1 MGSNPATP
9 TKKPPEKDFLRRGSK
24 KREISY
30 GEKYCSGCSAVR
42 LARQL
47 RELEVAGSNPVSP
60 TKIKTF
66 ALKGKGFLLWAYD
79 GYSSPKVRVQE
90 KRIPL
95 YQAGSLIFVHPIR
108 DSSGSEAER
117 RNPVFPTERRDT
129 KTFLFSFPD
138 SDMSH
143 GKRTAIKNCL
153 RNSFC
158 LCISHQG
165 ANAIQILIFIFQ
177 RQFVYTKA
185 DEDKKSFAN
194 DFSSFRPRVA
204 AIGKVEKS
212 DAIRGFEKSE

>member
-1 MGSNPATP
+1 
-9 TKKPPEKDFLRRGSK
+9 
-24 KREISY
+24 
-30 GEKYCSGCSAVR
+30 
-42 LARQL
+42 
-47 RELEVAGSNPVSP
+47 LEVAGSNPVSP

-165 ANAIQILIFIFQ
+165 AI
-177 RQFVYTKA
+177 
-185 DEDKKSFAN
+185 
-194 DFSSFRPRVA
+194 
-204 AIGKVEKS
+204 
-212 DAIRGFEKSE
+212 

>member
-158 LCISHQG
+158 LCI
-165 ANAIQILIFIFQ
+165 II
-177 RQFVYTKA
+177 R
-185 DEDKKSFAN
+185 KSKCSTDFKRN
-194 DFSSFRPRVA
+194 DFLKKNEAYPLGALRSLKFAYRKLRISLF
-204 AIGKVEKS
+204 VEL
-212 DAIRGFEKSE
+212 AV

>member
-1 MGSNPATP
+1 MRKARFKIRRRAVSADSRINLFPNSCILSVNFIIFAPRLNGSGP
-9 TKKPPEKDFLRRGSK
+9 RG
-24 KREISY
+24 RFER
-30 GEKYCSGCSAVR
+30 GTRSGCSAAR

-165 ANAIQILIFIFQ
+165 AI
-177 RQFVYTKA
+177 
-185 DEDKKSFAN
+185 
-194 DFSSFRPRVA
+194 
-204 AIGKVEKS
+204 
-212 DAIRGFEKSE
+212 

>member
-1 MGSNPATP
+1 MPHFFSIKFGCFRKKLYLCIAIEKQANYSIATGCSAVRLAHLLWEQGVVGSNPATP

-165 ANAIQILIFIFQ
+165 AI
-177 RQFVYTKA
+177 
-185 DEDKKSFAN
+185 
-194 DFSSFRPRVA
+194 
-204 AIGKVEKS
+204 
-212 DAIRGFEKSE
+212 

>member
-1 MGSNPATP
+1 MGTGGSAVRLAHLLWEQGVVGSNPATP

-165 ANAIQILIFIFQ
+165 AI
-177 RQFVYTKA
+177 
-185 DEDKKSFAN
+185 
-194 DFSSFRPRVA
+194 
-204 AIGKVEKS
+204 
-212 DAIRGFEKSE
+212 

>member
-1 MGSNPATP
+1 MSLFHILQFFP
-9 TKKPPEKDFLRRGSK
+9 KEKSTLGLTNKFCSFFCRGTNNYYICI
-24 KREISY
+24 RFVT
-30 GEKYCSGCSAVR
+30 GCSAVR

-165 ANAIQILIFIFQ
+165 AI
-177 RQFVYTKA
+177 
-185 DEDKKSFAN
+185 
-194 DFSSFRPRVA
+194 
-204 AIGKVEKS
+204 
-212 DAIRGFEKSE
+212 